1 MVNSWKSLNFHWNY
15 SSKLMKWINEKGSGA
30 VNAGKN
36 GSPWQRFPCIS
47 SGVNKEQKVVPIM
60 KRLPWQ
66 PQGSIQIEWGPR
78 WNIHF
83 HQRRRRRPLSR
94 GINIPPSSSSSSRR
108 VSSRLPFNIYYVIL
122 QLFHSSALDWLHL
135 RFDMC
140 VELICIISSSNP
152 R

>member
-94 GINIPPSSSSSSRR
+94 GINIPPPPPPPPEEFHLDCLLIFIMSSCSFFIHLHWIDYIYVSTCVSSS
-108 VSSRLPFNIYYVIL
+108 F
-122 QLFHSSALDWLHL
+122 A
-135 RFDMC
+135 
-140 VELICIISSSNP
+140 
-152 R
+152 